1 MPRLCERWCSGP
13 AAELVLVG
21 ALLGLVVLPFIALHG
36 PQGPNSAQSIDLILV
51 LDAGSARLDQAE
63 RFR

>member
-1 MPRLCERWCSGP
+1 MPRLCGRRCSGL

-21 ALLGLVVLPFIALHG
+21 ALLGLVFPFIALHG
-36 PQGPNSAQSIDLILV
+36 PQGPNSAQSIDLIVV

-63 RFR
+63 RFL